1 MGQDGEK
8 PIKGVVLSDEDQDI
22 DGVLADGHD
31 NGDEADPD
39 SEIEALGQALIYTI
53 LNHAPPEDVQKLLD
67 EDEAPLWYQD
77 EDGWSALHAAASVED
92 AELVKDLLQRG
103 APWNSGE
110 RALSYCL
117 HTHCTR

>member
-8 PIKGVVLSDEDQDI
+8 PIKDVVLSDEDQHI
-22 DGVLADGHD
+22 DGISADDHD
-31 NGDEADPD
+31 DSGEADPD
-39 SEIEALGQALIYTI
+39 SEIEALGQALINAI
-53 LNHAPPEDVQKLLD
+53 LDHAPPEVVQKLLN
-67 EDEAPLWYQD
+67 EDEPPLWYQD